1 MVLAL
6 LGAAALLYAL
16 ATGLFTSRLLRFE
29 VGRSP
34 LAEGAMACATAL
46 LMGSALLAFDPG
58 QAAAVHSSG
67 LAVLFIAVAASVTA
81 LVVLRWGQF
90 PLLGPVTSA
99 MVGTVALA
107 MALHAAFP
115 ATGARGPVSA
125 VTVLHIAATLV
136 GYLLFAP
143 AFVLGNLYIG
153 QSWRLKTKQPS
164 STRLP
169 PLGTLEATAWRL
181 LTVGFVLYTLGIV
194 GGWLSTESAHQAIRP
209 QHVMA
214 ALAWLIY
221 AVALVRR
228 YASGWRGVRPAV
240 ALLAGFVVTSGA
252 VLLYVLR

>member
-29 VGRSP
+29 IARSP
-34 LAEGAMACATAL
+34 LAEGAMACATAV
-46 LMGSALLAFDPG
+46 LMGAALLAFHPSET
-58 QAAAVHSSG
+58 AVHASG

-81 LVVLRWGQF
+81 LVVLRWGHF

-107 MALHAAFP
+107 LALQAAFP
-115 ATGARGPVSA
+115 PVAARVPVTP
-125 VTVLHIAATLV
+125 VTVLHIAATLI

-153 QSWRLKTKQPS
+153 QSWRIKTKQPS

-194 GGWLSTESAHQAIRP
+194 GGWLSTESTHQDFRPRHVLAAI
-209 QHVMA
+209 
-214 ALAWLIY
+214 AWLIY

-228 YASGWRGVRPAV
+228 YTSGWRGVRAAV